1 MTARS
6 TEAAA
11 PPNGRTDG
19 NGGPERSSRELL
31 HGIDEIVSAAPES
44 LALQSAICEICQ
56 HSGWD
61 YAEIWLPDAASGLW
75 RAHPYWFG
83 DRRRFQGFRKL
94 SQDIALVVPLP
105 LVQRVAR
112 QRSTPWYADVSVVPL
127 AEYRRAKAASAAGL
141 KATFAVPV
149 TTAQET
155 LAVLVFMTAGVRE
168 PNKRL
173 SETIA
178 TAAARL
184 APLFTAPA
192 PDLPA
197 ASPRRPPATA
207 CETAARH
214 FGARLERISPR
225 EHDVLQLT
233 LDGMTASELAACLG
247 LSHRTVEVHRA
258 SLLRKLGMPST
269 TRLLAEVLAAAVG
282 SRDRR

>member
-1 MTARS
+1 MKARS
-6 TEAAA
+6 TETAV
-11 PPNGRTDG
+11 PPAGRPDG
-19 NGGPERSSRELL
+19 GGGPGRSGRDLL
-31 HGIDEIVSAAPES
+31 QGIDEIAAAGPDS
-44 LALQSAICEICQ
+44 LALRSAICAICQ

-61 YAEIWLPDAASGLW
+61 YAEIWLPDPASGLW

-83 DRRRFQGFRKL
+83 DRQRFQGFRKL

-127 AEYRRAKAASAAGL
+127 AEYRRAKAANAAGL
-141 KATFAVPV
+141 KATLAVPV
-149 TTAQET
+149 TAAQET

-192 PDLPA
+192 PDLSA
-197 ASPRRPPATA
+197 ASSPIPPTTV
-207 CETAARH
+207 CETVARH
-214 FGARLERISPR
+214 FGARLERLSPR

-233 LDGMTASELAACLG
+233 LDGLTASELAARLG

-258 SLLRKLGMPST
+258 SLLRKLGLPTT